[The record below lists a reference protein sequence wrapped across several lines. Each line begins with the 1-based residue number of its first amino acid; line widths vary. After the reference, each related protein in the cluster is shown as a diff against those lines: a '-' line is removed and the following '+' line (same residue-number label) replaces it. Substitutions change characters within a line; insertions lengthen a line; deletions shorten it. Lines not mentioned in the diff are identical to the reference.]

1 MTFNELLEK
10 AKNNPKYSFF
20 LGMVYGWPLS
30 NDGYIETYSEIYI
43 DERAKVV
50 NRLFSRQE
58 LLDLNNKNTQAV
70 YKFIRNTDI
79 SRDDIK
85 IISSEKSW
93 KFVVQFENSQRFDV
107 NSHKDRALLYG
118 QIEKVLLD
126 MSVESKRYFIA
137 GMFNAR
143 ASLDFT
149 TGYFAIDIEK
159 REFPEFIKRKYFAI
173 SNLTGDFYNY
183 NPRILQENANK
194 KNDQLRPKIDLF
206 VSVFGLFLPFKQKYF
221 EKVKHVNLSQD
232 GDLYVYKTDI
242 PVDRKDYNGYA
253 RGLKINQLA
262 IQFQNKEI
270 SEEELLRQRTA
281 LGLDNDDDIDT
292 ILYANPSVKESRK
305 VRSKY
310 RCEIDPTHRTFT
322 AKINKEP
329 FVEGHHLIPF
339 CKRNDFDVNID
350 IVENIVALC
359 PVCHRLVH
367 LATDDEKRVILTK
380 LYEYNIKDLQK
391 AGINISLEQ
400 LIEFYN

>member
-1 MTFNELLEK
+1 MTFNELLEQSRT
-10 AKNNPKYSFF
+10 NPKYAFF

-30 NDGYIETYSEIYI
+30 NDGYIETYSEICI

-50 NRLFSRQE
+50 NRLFSKEE
-58 LLDLNNKNTQAV
+58 LLHLNEQNTEAI
-70 YKFIRNTDI
+70 YGFIEDTGI
-79 SRDDIK
+79 GRDDVFID
-85 IISSEKSW
+85 SSERAW
-93 KFVVQFENSQRFDV
+93 KFTVRFQNTSGLNVDV
-107 NSHKDRALLYG
+107 AKDRALLYG

-159 REFPEFIKRKYFAI
+159 REFPQFVRRKYFAI

-183 NPRILQENANK
+183 NPRVLQENANK

-221 EKVKHVNLSQD
+221 EKVKQVKLSQD

-242 PVDRKDYNGYA
+242 PVDRKDYDGYA
-253 RGLKINQLA
+253 RGLAINQLA

-270 SEEELLRQRTA
+270 SEEELLKNRAA

-292 ILYANPSVKESRK
+292 ILHANPNVKEGRK
-305 VRSKY
+305 ARNEY

-322 AKINKEP
+322 ARINKKP

-339 CKRNDFDVNID
+339 CKRNEFDINID

-359 PVCHRLVH
+359 PVCHRQVH
-367 LATDDEKRVILTK
+367 LATDDERRAILTK
-380 LYEYNIKDLQK
+380 LYNANIHDLQK
-391 AGINISLEQ
+391 AGVDISLEQ
-400 LIEFYN
+400 LIDFYK